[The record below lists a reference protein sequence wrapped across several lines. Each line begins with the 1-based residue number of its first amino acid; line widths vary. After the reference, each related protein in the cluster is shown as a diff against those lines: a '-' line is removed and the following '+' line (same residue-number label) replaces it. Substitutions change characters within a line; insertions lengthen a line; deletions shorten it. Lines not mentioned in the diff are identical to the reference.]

1 MIRTLSSVEP
11 YCDFIRSFSNDP
23 VFSDPM
29 LVTEA
34 QRQKHLYE
42 VPADP
47 CACLLGSFAG
57 ETLTGLFVFLI
68 LEKDRYVQMLAGL
81 TRSRKACA
89 EALDFL
95 TSRCAGYGADFVF
108 NPRNAVLRAL
118 LKERGCIM
126 DPEQL
131 RLRWTREVPVS
142 DLSGIFP
149 LEEPHRARYCALH
162 SRGVYWTAERV
173 LAAPERF
180 HVLLALDGGEAV
192 GYLDLHCGETEHEIY
207 DLFVAE
213 THRHRGYGKK
223 LLAQAVQISRSHGLI
238 AVLDADSS
246 AALALFST
254 QGFVPE
260 PGGAMQTARWEI
272 PMAQ

>member
-1 MIRTLSSVEP
+1 MIRTLSSFEP

-89 EALDFL
+89 EDPGAGTDG
-95 TSRCAGYGADFVF
+95 TSCGA
-108 NPRNAVLRAL
+108 RS
-118 LKERGCIM
+118 
-126 DPEQL
+126 Q
-131 RLRWTREVPVS
+131 
-142 DLSGIFP
+142 
-149 LEEPHRARYCALH
+149 
-162 SRGVYWTAERV
+162 
-173 LAAPERF
+173 AASK
-180 HVLLALDGGEAV
+180 
-192 GYLDLHCGETEHEIY
+192 
-207 DLFVAE
+207 AE
-213 THRHRGYGKK
+213 T
-223 LLAQAVQISRSHGLI
+223 
-238 AVLDADSS
+238 
-246 AALALFST
+246 
-254 QGFVPE
+254 
-260 PGGAMQTARWEI
+260 
-272 PMAQ
+272 

>member
-11 YCDFIRSFSNDP
+11 YRDFIHSFSNDP

-29 LVTEA
+29 LATEA

-207 DLFVAE
+207 DLFVVE
-213 THRHRGYGKK
+213 THRRRGYGKK

-260 PGGAMQTARWEI
+260 PDGAMQTARWEI

>member
-1 MIRTLSSVEP
+1 
-11 YCDFIRSFSNDP
+11 
-23 VFSDPM
+23 M
-29 LVTEA
+29 LATEA

-126 DPEQL
+126 EPEQL

-173 LAAPERF
+173 LAAPEIFR
-180 HVLLALDGGEAV
+180 VLLAIEDGEAA
-192 GYLDLHCGETEHEIY
+192 GYIDLTHNSAENEPY
-207 DLFVAE
+207 DLFVRKE
-213 THRHRGYGKK
+213 SRRRGLGRA
-223 LLAQAVQISRSHGLI
+223 LLSAAVQENRPNGMALLVDIDNEAAI
-238 AVLDADSS
+238 ALYES
-246 AALALFST
+246 
-254 QGFVPE
+254 QGFDRAE
-260 PGGAMQTARWEI
+260 GENNITAHI
-272 PMAQ
+272 CL